1 MVFVTEGVEQCL
13 CYAFFL
19 KGSLSDSLLFKPSPI
34 GLVQNNTF
42 TVRLTHQGTQ
52 NDGPGDGACDL
63 LVYHGESTSLTLIV
77 FFCDWDVGVVNTEW
91 MIDGAGQR
99 VWLGTLSFALQP
111 TNEAS

>member
-1 MVFVTEGVEQCL
+1 M
-13 CYAFFL
+13 
-19 KGSLSDSLLFKPSPI
+19 LFKKASSQITFLFKQSPI

-63 LVYHGESTSLTLIV
+63 LVHHGESTSLTLIV

-91 MIDGAGQR
+91 MIDGAGQL